1 MLAYVESTSIFYYI
15 SFIYNK
21 MYTRQQIEKLI
32 PNSEETLDELYEK
45 YNDITWIQYLY
56 LDEYSED
63 YYIAISNKGDIIYTT
78 HYVGIFMPDKASLIV
93 RRFDYQDIEILEDEL
108 FIGYDGINTFNKQ
121 GIRGICNIVDKKIR
135 QKVNINNIF

>member
-1 MLAYVESTSIFYYI
+1 
-15 SFIYNK
+15 